1 MARQDNMQDYSRI
14 IEVHRLITVFDIETS
29 FQMVDGKPDPS
40 PKHPENFIVSMGIN
54 EEYFFFNHKE
64 YPHYKPIVNEKIQD
78 ILDKT
83 TLLVGH
89 NIKFDL
95 LWLWEIGFK
104 YDGRIYDTMIGEYV
118 LGRGTRQSLRLKDC
132 CLRHGVSQK
141 SDATEQYIKDGVS
154 FEKIPIK
161 IVEEYGRQDVIATN
175 ALFQSQMNDFKLPR
189 NKGLLKTVKMMCKFC
204 VVLTTMENNGIKINL
219 KELNEVEQEFQDEY
233 DKLRIEIDE
242 IIHDKMGD
250 TKINPASPEQLSM
263 LIYGTKV
270 IDKRGWIEEF
280 NIGIDKYTKKSKKR
294 PRMTKFEFKKTL
306 MMYLVPIYKTKAS
319 QCPECLGKGYVQKIK
334 VNGDPYKN
342 MSRCPKC
349 KTEGVIYTRTQQN
362 ERAGFRARAQFVSDA
377 SEGGFKTDRL
387 TLLRI
392 AGQNEELQ
400 KFVKKITRY
409 NALETYLNTFVE
421 GIKKHTK
428 SNGFLYPN
436 FMQCITRTGRLSSR
450 DPNFQNQPR
459 GGTFPIRKVITSRFE
474 NGRIAE
480 IDFAQLEF
488 RTAVFLAQD
497 EQGMKD
503 IANGVDVHQYT
514 ADIIGCSR
522 QDAKGHTFKPL
533 YGGMSGTEDEKRY
546 YSAFKEKYKGIAK
559 WHEKLQNEALKYK
572 MITLPTGRQYAFPS
586 VERKP
591 WGGTSFS
598 TQIKNYPVQGFA
610 TGDIVPLAC
619 INIQE
624 LVNKHKLRSMLINTV
639 HDSVVADIHPD
650 EEDMMIKLM
659 HTGSLQVVD
668 SLKETYGIDFNIPL
682 DTEIKIGH
690 NWLDLRLTP

>member
-1 MARQDNMQDYSRI
+1 MQDYSRI

-29 FQMVDGKPDPS
+29 FQIADGKLDPS

-54 EEYFFFNHKE
+54 DEYFFFNHRE
-64 YPHYKPIVNEKIQD
+64 RPHFVFPYQVQD

-95 LWLWEIGFK
+95 LWLWDIGFK

-118 LGRGTRQSLRLKDC
+118 LGRGIKQSLRLKDC
-132 CLRHGVSQK
+132 CLRRGVSQK
-141 SDATEQYIKDGVS
+141 SDATEQYVKDGVS

-161 IVEEYGRQDVIATN
+161 IVEEYGRQDVIATK

-189 NKGLLKTVKMMCKFC
+189 NEVLLKTVKMMCKFC
-204 VVLTTMENNGIKINL
+204 VVLTTMEDNGIRIDLSKL
-219 KELNEVEQEFQDEY
+219 DEVEKEFQLEY
-233 DKLRIEIDE
+233 DKLRVEIDA
-242 IIHDKMGD
+242 IIHEKMGD
-250 TKINPASPEQLSM
+250 TKINPSSPEQLST

-270 IDKRGWIEEF
+270 VDKKSWIQNF
-280 NIGIDKYTKKSKKR
+280 NIGIDKYTKKPKKR
-294 PRMTKFEFKKTL
+294 PRMSKLEFKKIL
-306 MMYLVPIYKTKAS
+306 MMHLMPIYKTKAS
-319 QCPECLGKGYVQKIK
+319 QCDECKGKGYIQKLK
-334 VNGDPYKN
+334 VNGGKYKN
-342 MSRCPKC
+342 MSRCPSC
-349 KTEGVIYTRTQQN
+349 KTEGVTYANTD

-387 TLLRI
+387 TLLRVSS
-392 AGQNEELQ
+392 QSEDLNL
-400 KFVKKITRY
+400 FVNKITRH
-409 NALETYLNTFVE
+409 NALETYLSTFIE

-428 SNGFLYPN
+428 QNGFLYPN

-474 NGRIAE
+474 NGKIAE

-497 EQGMKD
+497 EQGIKD
-503 IANGVDVHQYT
+503 IENGVDVHQYT
-514 ADIIGCSR
+514 ADIIGVSR
-522 QDAKGHTFKPL
+522 QQAKGHTFKPL
-533 YGGMSGTEDEKRY
+533 YGGMSGTDDEKRY
-546 YSAFKEKYKGIAK
+546 YRAFKEKYKEIAL
-559 WHEKLQNEALKYK
+559 WHEKLQDEALKYK
-572 MITLPTGRQYAFPS
+572 MITLPTGRQYGFPS
-586 VERKP
+586 VERMP

-610 TGDIVPLAC
+610 TGDIVPIAC

-624 LVNKHKLRSMLINTV
+624 LVKKHNLKSMLINTV

-650 EEDMMIKLM
+650 EESIMVNVMRKGASKVI
-659 HTGSLQVVD
+659 D
-668 SLKETYGIDFNIPL
+668 SLKDTYGIDFNIPL
-682 DTEIKIGH
+682 DTEIKIGY
-690 NWLDLRLTP
+690 NWLDLKIVE